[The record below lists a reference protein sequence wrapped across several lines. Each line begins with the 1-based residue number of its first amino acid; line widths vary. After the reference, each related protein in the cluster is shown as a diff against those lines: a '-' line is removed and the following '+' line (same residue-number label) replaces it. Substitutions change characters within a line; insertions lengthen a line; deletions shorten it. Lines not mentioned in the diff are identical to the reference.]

1 LSFGHL
7 FWCKSIVAIIA
18 ATVIQRIFYC
28 MINPQYLEL
37 HLVGECS
44 FQGKESNTKN
54 GFLSLCPQLQSI
66 SMRWECM
73 TPNLK

>member
-1 LSFGHL
+1 
-7 FWCKSIVAIIA
+7 
-18 ATVIQRIFYC
+18 
-28 MINPQYLEL
+28 MISPQFLEL

-44 FQGKESNTKN
+44 FQGEESNTKN
-54 GFLSLCPQLQSI
+54 GFLPLCPQLQSI